1 MRLAPAPGKAGN
13 PFQTS
18 SRSLSSRNSR
28 LAALPHRDSS
38 EPAKWVYDN
47 PAFRQAFNSGQFSVN
62 MDRAVAGFFN
72 WLSTDYL
79 LTFEN
84 KVTGETFKTIGP
96 KRGNKPY
103 ARRKWQKV
111 NGINE
116 GMDKLRFDFDIA
128 GHRPI
133 VKNCHMLLI
142 TTTFDQKVSMDEA
155 WFSISSHGGEL
166 NKFRANLTKIF
177 GSKATICVKEAQ
189 SNGYPAPHILVL
201 LDRPI
206 RVRRHA
212 GRKKTSW
219 RLESKDTLKRVKGA
233 WKWGFVDVEAV
244 VMASSGKYRG
254 YRTPVNYLSK
264 YLTKHMDLT
273 KYPELQTV
281 RGIEDVP
288 KELRT
293 PVYTHVWNK
302 ILRSRDF
309 FVSKAFK
316 QRLNNPEFRPAPI
329 ADEATESD
337 WFLES
342 IEMGN
347 GLERALAAQRARGG
361 GAATDSSLKLP
372 AG

>member
-316 QRLNNPEFRPAPI
+316 QRLNNPEFRPSTDAAEMI
-329 ADEATESD
+329 ESD
-337 WFLES
+337 WFLDS
-342 IEMGN
+342 IEMDS
-347 GLERALAAQRARGG
+347 GLERALAAQRARAG
-361 GAATDSSLKLP
+361 GAATNSSLKLP
-372 AG
+372 SG

>member
-1 MRLAPAPGKAGN
+1 
-13 PFQTS
+13 
-18 SRSLSSRNSR
+18 
-28 LAALPHRDSS
+28 
-38 EPAKWVYDN
+38 
-47 PAFRQAFNSGQFSVN
+47 

-84 KVTGETFKTIGP
+84 KVTGESFQTIGP
-96 KRGNKPY
+96 KRGNKQY

-128 GHRPI
+128 GHRSI

-142 TTTFDQKVSMDEA
+142 TTTFDHKISMDDA
-155 WFSISSHGGEL
+155 WFRISSHGGEL
-166 NKFRANLTKIF
+166 NKFRANLTKIL
-177 GSKATICVKEAQ
+177 GSKASICVKEAQ
-189 SNGYPAPHILVL
+189 SSGYPAPHLLVL

-206 RVRRHA
+206 RARRYA

-219 RLESKDTLKRVKGA
+219 RLESKDTLKRIKGA

-273 KYPELQTV
+273 KYPELQEV
-281 RGIEDVP
+281 RSIEDVP

-316 QRLNNPEFRPAPI
+316 ERLNNPEFRPAP
-329 ADEATESD
+329 DEYEPIESD
-337 WFLES
+337 WFLDC
-342 IEMGN
+342 IEMDS
-347 GLERALAAQRARGG
+347 GLERALAAQRARAGVTITSHN
-361 GAATDSSLKLP
+361 ALK
-372 AG
+372 ASVG